1 MTFLK
6 KIGTIVLVWQLG
18 RMDITFASKEELY
31 KRVKPAL
38 RTKKN
43 EFKKLG
49 YSYIKETDIWN
60 FLIKKK
66 WKNGNQLC
74 LTDIV
79 SDIMHVQ
86 KEEVDEYLKLM
97 HQQTND
103 NNNLEIL

>member
-1 MTFLK
+1 
-6 KIGTIVLVWQLG
+6 
-18 RMDITFASKEELY
+18 MDITFASKEELY

-38 RTKKN
+38 RTKIN

-74 LTDIV
+74 LADIV

-86 KEEVDEYLKLM
+86 KEEVDDYDIFEALNMKKTIDM
-97 HQQTND
+97 
-103 NNNLEIL
+103 NLYDIAHEVSI

>member
-1 MTFLK
+1 
-6 KIGTIVLVWQLG
+6 
-18 RMDITFASKEELY
+18 MDITFASKEELY

-74 LTDIV
+74 LADIV

-86 KEEVDEYLKLM
+86 KEAVDEYLKLM

>member
-6 KIGTIVLVWQLG
+6 EIGTIVVGWQVG

-49 YSYIKETDIWN
+49 YSYI
-60 FLIKKK
+60 
-66 WKNGNQLC
+66 
-74 LTDIV
+74 
-79 SDIMHVQ
+79 
-86 KEEVDEYLKLM
+86 
-97 HQQTND
+97 
-103 NNNLEIL
+103 

>member
-1 MTFLK
+1 
-6 KIGTIVLVWQLG
+6 
-18 RMDITFASKEELY
+18 MDITFASKEELY

-66 WKNGNQLC
+66 WKNRSENGL
-74 LTDIV
+74 LSFI
-79 SDIMHVQ
+79 
-86 KEEVDEYLKLM
+86 
-97 HQQTND
+97 
-103 NNNLEIL
+103 

>member
-1 MTFLK
+1 
-6 KIGTIVLVWQLG
+6 
-18 RMDITFASKEELY
+18 MDITFASKEELY

-66 WKNGNQLC
+66 WKNGLQNIFAVL
-74 LTDIV
+74 
-79 SDIMHVQ
+79 
-86 KEEVDEYLKLM
+86 
-97 HQQTND
+97 
-103 NNNLEIL
+103 